1 MRRFFWKIRS
11 VTFFREREEVPVPLG
26 RHAKRARIPVASA
39 TDLRIAAW
47 SSRRRA
53 ESNGLLR
60 LLFYFSAQSFS
71 LQRRSVEW
79 NPYMASACKNAL
91 SLTMLF
97 VFFPCI
103 TWLCFFSFDS
113 IRESTDQDWT
123 IFAYKTCFLL
133 VFLTIFVLYFLTI
146 SWGVIWL

>member
-1 MRRFFWKIRS
+1 MCLKIQCDGYFEKF
-11 VTFFREREEVPVPLG
+11 VPLVFLEREKVPVPLA

-71 LQRRSVEW
+71 L
-79 NPYMASACKNAL
+79 
-91 SLTMLF
+91 
-97 VFFPCI
+97 
-103 TWLCFFSFDS
+103 
-113 IRESTDQDWT
+113 
-123 IFAYKTCFLL
+123 
-133 VFLTIFVLYFLTI
+133 
-146 SWGVIWL
+146 